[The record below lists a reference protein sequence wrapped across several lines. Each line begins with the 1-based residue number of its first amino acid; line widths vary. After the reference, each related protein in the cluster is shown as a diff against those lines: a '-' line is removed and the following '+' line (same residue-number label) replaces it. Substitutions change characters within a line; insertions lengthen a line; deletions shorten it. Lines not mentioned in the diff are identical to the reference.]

1 MICFVPATLRHLGV
15 VLGISHRRRR
25 RRRRSLRDSSAW
37 ENRAREEELDR
48 AADIDA
54 YNRVICSFFNHLII
68 YFKKQLNTSCR
79 IQSGRQAT
87 LHVKKVAAKREKG
100 REGSRVQERK
110 IGESAFNGSQVARP
124 SVRPSVPCACGL
136 PPAVCALCGP
146 RSVIVIK
153 GALLSSA

>member
-15 VLGISHRRRR
+15 VLGISHRRKR

-37 ENRAREEELDR
+37 ENRAREEGLDP

-54 YNRVICSFFNHLII
+54 YNRDILLFFQLFVNILHW
-68 YFKKQLNTSCR
+68 LNTPCR
-79 IQSGRQAT
+79 IQSVRQAT

-100 REGSRVQERK
+100 REGRRVQERK

-124 SVRPSVPCACGL
+124 SVRPPCVRVR
-136 PPAVCALCGP
+136 PPSRCLCSLRRRRG
-146 RSVIVIK
+146 RAKERGVS
-153 GALLSSA
+153 